1 MPAAAE
7 PDPYSV
13 LGVERGATAAELR
26 AAYRELGAKYHPDR
40 HQGNPLEDLASA
52 RMAEINR
59 AYEILSDP
67 KRRAAYDA
75 GFGGGGGGGRSG
87 GEGAG
92 AGFPFSSGG
101 GAGAGGPRRANR
113 RVAQVVALVL
123 LLPIVI
129 RFGAF
134 IVRALEGIVR
144 GLFEAAE
151 ALRGTPAAGVAVL
164 LALVA
169 LVLVLLRRRHRARG
183 KTP

>member
-1 MPAAAE
+1 MSAAAE
-7 PDPYSV
+7 PDPYAI
-13 LGVERGATAAELR
+13 LGVERGATDADIR
-26 AAYRELGAKYHPDR
+26 AAYRALGAKYHPDR

-67 KRRAAYDA
+67 KRRAAHDA
-75 GFGGGGGGGRSG
+75 SFGFGGGGGGGG
-87 GEGAG
+87 GAAAG
-92 AGFPFSSGG
+92 GGGFPFSRG
-101 GAGAGGPRRANR
+101 GAGGPRRANR
-113 RVAQVVALVL
+113 RVVQVVALVL

-134 IVRALEGIVR
+134 IVRALDGIVR

-151 ALRGTPAAGVAVL
+151 ALRGTPAVGVVVLVAV
-164 LALVA
+164 VA
-169 LVLVLLRRRHRARG
+169 LVFALLRRRRKTRD